1 MRLWRGPEIKGAP
14 NATDDTGYKR
24 NDTPFPTTCNPFGY
38 IHNLA
43 QFFLD
48 AGYSPREL
56 WGLGYQGD
64 QCDLLTSPTNRSG
77 FAHSTEANV
86 PDLRAFVHAVL
97 EYTGAERVDIVAHSL
112 GVTLT
117 REWMRQD
124 RAFHRVRA
132 LVAIDG
138 PNHGIISC
146 SPSPL
151 NYFQLPSLGGF
162 TPDSAICREYGSDH
176 TPLLQA
182 LNRGRE
188 ARGPTRYLVLLNTDV
203 DFVYISA
210 QDGFFPAVPAEDR
223 DGSRP
228 VPHYALGFIRP
239 IPRRA
244 VAGRG
249 LRSRGREERLR
260 RRMAPSFSGRGAR
273 GIRRSRP
280 GAAPAISAGNPSQ
293 AERCRNGIGVSD
305 GAADAFEGSES
316 DTDGSRDRA
325 RGTWTDARCVCRHN
339 AAARRALQGHQ
350 GPALHD

>member
-1 MRLWRGPEIKGAP
+1 MRSLVPASSAALVALCAFSGTARAADPHP
-14 NATDDTGYKR
+14 NGMVGTTFPADFPRIIDASLGVPVIGFGGNQGR
-24 NDTPFPTTCNPFGY
+24 VEHVPVIFLHGNNDTPFPTPCNPFGY

-64 QCDLLTSPTNRSG
+64 QCDLITSPTNRSG

-86 PDLRAFVHAVL
+86 PDLRAFVRAVL
-97 EYTGAERVDIVAHSL
+97 AYTGAEQVDVVAHSL

-124 RAFHRVRA
+124 HAFRRVRA

-138 PNHGIISC
+138 PNHGIIDC

-151 NYFQLPSLGGF
+151 NYFQLPAFGGF

-176 TPLLQA
+176 TPLLTA

-188 ARGPTRYLVLLNTDV
+188 ARRPTRYLVVRNTDV

-223 DGSRP
+223 DGN
-228 VPHYALGFIRP
+228 PHDFSGSARLRGAATVELTDQGKFDPILQTAHLGILNSPAAWSFALGF
-239 IPRRA
+239 
-244 VAGRG
+244 
-249 LRSRGREERLR
+249 LSSLEENDDDREE
-260 RRMAPSFSGRGAR
+260 
-273 GIRRSRP
+273 
-280 GAAPAISAGNPSQ
+280 
-293 AERCRNGIGVSD
+293 SD
-305 GAADAFEGSES
+305 
-316 DTDGSRDRA
+316 
-325 RGTWTDARCVCRHN
+325 
-339 AAARRALQGHQ
+339 
-350 GPALHD
+350 

>member
-1 MRLWRGPEIKGAP
+1 MRPMTPRGSVTICILALVAFAGA
-14 NATDDTGYKR
+14 ARADDQHPHGLVGTTFPIDFPRIIDASLGVPIIGFGGSQGRVKHVPVIFLHGN
-24 NDTPFPTTCNPFGY
+24 NDTPFPTTCNPLGY

-48 AGYSPREL
+48 AGYSSREL

-64 QCDLLTSPTNRSG
+64 QCDLIASPTNRSG

-86 PDLRAFVHAVL
+86 PDLRAFVRAVL
-97 EYTGAERVDIVAHSL
+97 AYTGAEQVDIVAHSL

-124 RAFHRVRA
+124 HAFRRVRA

-162 TPDSAICREYGSDH
+162 TPDSAICLEYGSDH
-176 TPLLQA
+176 TPLLTA

-188 ARGPTRYLVLLNTDV
+188 ARGPTRYLVVRNTDV

-210 QDGFFPAVPAEDR
+210 QDGIFAPVPAEDR
-223 DGSRP
+223 DGK
-228 VPHYALGFIRP
+228 PHDFSDSARLEGASTIELTRQGQFDPLLKTAHLGILNSPWAWSSALGFLRSLDGDGDG
-239 IPRRA
+239 
-244 VAGRG
+244 GRG
-249 LRSRGREERLR
+249 K
-260 RRMAPSFSGRGAR
+260 
-273 GIRRSRP
+273 
-280 GAAPAISAGNPSQ
+280 
-293 AERCRNGIGVSD
+293 SD
-305 GAADAFEGSES
+305 
-316 DTDGSRDRA
+316 
-325 RGTWTDARCVCRHN
+325 
-339 AAARRALQGHQ
+339 
-350 GPALHD
+350 

>member
-1 MRLWRGPEIKGAP
+1 MRSMSLVTSAAIVVLGFAGVARATEPHP
-14 NATDDTGYKR
+14 NGLVGTTFPADFPRILDASLGVPVIGFGGGQGR
-24 NDTPFPTTCNPFGY
+24 VEHVPVIFLHGNNDTPFPTTCNPFGY

-48 AGYSPREL
+48 AGYTPREL

-64 QCDLLTSPTNRSG
+64 QCDLLTAPTNRSG

-97 EYTGAERVDIVAHSL
+97 AYTGAERVDIVAHSL

-124 RAFHRVRA
+124 HAFHRVRA

-176 TPLLQA
+176 TPLLQT

-223 DGSRP
+223 DGKPHDFSRSARLEGATTIELTRQGQFDIILGTAHLGIVNSP
-228 VPHYALGFIRP
+228 LAWSASLGF
-239 IPRRA
+239 
-244 VAGRG
+244 
-249 LRSRGREERLR
+249 LRSLDEDDH
-260 RRMAPSFSGRGAR
+260 GAR
-273 GIRRSRP
+273 E
-280 GAAPAISAGNPSQ
+280 Q
-293 AERCRNGIGVSD
+293 
-305 GAADAFEGSES
+305 SE
-316 DTDGSRDRA
+316 
-325 RGTWTDARCVCRHN
+325 
-339 AAARRALQGHQ
+339 
-350 GPALHD
+350 

>member
-1 MRLWRGPEIKGAP
+1 MRSITVAVSAATCILCGLAGSVRAADPHP
-14 NATDDTGYKR
+14 NGLVGTTFPADFPRIVDASLGVPVIGFGGSQGR
-24 NDTPFPTTCNPFGY
+24 VEHVPVIFLHGNNDTPFATSCNPFGY

-64 QCDLLTSPTNRSG
+64 QCDLVTSPTNRSG
-77 FAHSTEANV
+77 FAHSTVANV
-86 PDLRAFVHAVL
+86 PDLRAFVAAVL
-97 EYTGAERVDIVAHSL
+97 KYTGSKRVDIVAHSL

-124 RAFHRVRA
+124 HAFHRVRA

-138 PNHGIISC
+138 PNHGIIDC

-151 NYFQLPSLGGF
+151 NYFQQPGFGGF

-176 TPLLQA
+176 TPLLTA

-188 ARGPTRYLVLLNTDV
+188 ARGPTRYLVLRNTDV

-223 DGSRP
+223 DGE
-228 VPHYALGFIRP
+228 PHDFSDSALLKGAATRDFTGQGAFDP
-239 IPRRA
+239 ILQTAHLGILNSPA
-244 VAGRG
+244 AWTAALHF
-249 LRSRGREERLR
+249 LRSLRE
-260 RRMAPSFSGRGAR
+260 
-273 GIRRSRP
+273 
-280 GAAPAISAGNPSQ
+280 
-293 AERCRNGIGVSD
+293 D
-305 GAADAFEGSES
+305 DEGEQE
-316 DTDGSRDRA
+316 D
-325 RGTWTDARCVCRHN
+325 
-339 AAARRALQGHQ
+339 
-350 GPALHD
+350 